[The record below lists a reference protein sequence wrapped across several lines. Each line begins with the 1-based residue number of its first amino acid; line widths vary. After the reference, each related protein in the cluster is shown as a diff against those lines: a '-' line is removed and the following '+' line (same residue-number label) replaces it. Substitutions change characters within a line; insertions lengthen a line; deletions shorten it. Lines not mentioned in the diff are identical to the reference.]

1 MFAEEC
7 LRAKSQHLFWQIV
20 SYFAE
25 KVNTLF
31 AFRGEISL
39 KIAMHPVGRQPGD
52 PSGEAALAPLKGELA
67 ARTG

>member
-1 MFAEEC
+1 MGKISTFVLADC
-7 LRAKSQHLFWQIV
+7 IIFCGKSK
-20 SYFAE
+20 Y
-25 KVNTLF
+25 
-31 AFRGEISL
+31 AFCFPGNQFLL

>member
-1 MFAEEC
+1 MGKISTFVLADC
-7 LRAKSQHLFWQIV
+7 IIFCGKSK
-20 SYFAE
+20 Y
-25 KVNTLF
+25 
-31 AFRGEISL
+31 AFCFPGGFLL